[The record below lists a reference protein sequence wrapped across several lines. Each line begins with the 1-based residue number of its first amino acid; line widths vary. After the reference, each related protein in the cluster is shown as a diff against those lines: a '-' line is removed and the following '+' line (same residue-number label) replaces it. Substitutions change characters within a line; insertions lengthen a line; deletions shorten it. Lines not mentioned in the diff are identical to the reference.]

1 MHLLING
8 TVGVAKQFDAVGLN
22 HQAADREIC
31 NLKEELQELR
41 VLKDGVSAALVGAT
55 SNGAADNKQV
65 SAIMQL
71 HELQVRV
78 HSNAARTLVSPSWRW
93 IALCLIVASIAW
105 CLRFS
110 LQELGFLA
118 L

>member
-1 MHLLING
+1 MAAPQGWVAWNPQICAQSSICNIPLSLHLLING

-55 SNGAADNKQV
+55 SNGAADNKQ
-65 SAIMQL
+65 
-71 HELQVRV
+71 
-78 HSNAARTLVSPSWRW
+78 
-93 IALCLIVASIAW
+93 
-105 CLRFS
+105 
-110 LQELGFLA
+110 
-118 L
+118 